1 MLLVTLPGGSEVE
14 GVGGEMLLSG
24 GGDGVVKLWALD
36 PKTSKIRAVK
46 SLSGGDLG
54 VLSMAVNDTLLY
66 CGLTDGEICI
76 WDLDT
81 LQSIRVVKSHCDDVL
96 TMCVVGCCIFS
107 GSASGSSRVYTSYI
121 PFTISA
127 AC

>member
-1 MLLVTLPGGSEVE
+1 MLLVTLPGGSEFE

-24 GGDGVVKLWALD
+24 GGDGAVKLWALD
-36 PKTSKIRAVK
+36 QETSRIRVVK
-46 SLSGGDLG
+46 SLTGGDLG
-54 VLSMAVNDTLLY
+54 VLSMVVNDTLLY

-96 TMCVVGCCIFS
+96 TMCVMGGCIFS
-107 GSASGSSRVYTSYI
+107 GSASGYTRVYIPYI
-121 PFTISA
+121 LFTISA
-127 AC
+127 AY